1 MKTFPT
7 FKETYYEKAVTKK
20 DLRGIDHEGKEVV
33 VPSGTKILITRADK
47 NPIDYY
53 FSIQAQVIG
62 DLVNLSMKYDSL
74 EEVHEDLFVSI
85 ESEI

>member
-1 MKTFPT
+1 
-7 FKETYYEKAVTKK
+7 VTKK

-62 DLVNLSMKYDSL
+62 DLVKLSMKYDSL